1 MTDAVDPDMLAGEY
15 ALRVLEGAELADA
28 RRRILADPAF
38 AADVAWWEDRL
49 GTWAEEV
56 TPVAPSARIWA
67 AIEASLEGVTSGEVA
82 PIRRGPA
89 PWSIAV
95 ALGGLGAAAA
105 AVALYVATPSVAP
118 LPVPAPA
125 EVALG
130 PQLVSQMAAEDG
142 AVRLASA
149 IDPRTRK
156 LALTAQGLQPGAG
169 KAPELW
175 VIPQGGA
182 PVSLGQIP
190 SEGRFARDL
199 SAEEAR
205 LMQAGA
211 TLAITYETEQA
222 TPHAAPTLPIIVAG
236 PLDQV

>member
-1 MTDAVDPDMLAGEY
+1 MADSVDPDMLAGEY

-28 RRRILADPAF
+28 RRRLLAEPAF

-56 TPVAPSARIWA
+56 MPIEPSARIWA
-67 AIEASLEGVTSGEVA
+67 AIEASLERTTSGEVA

-89 PWSIAV
+89 PWSIAI
-95 ALGGLGAAAA
+95 ALGGLGAAVA

-118 LPVPAPA
+118 LPVPAPPEA
-125 EVALG
+125 TPG
-130 PQLVSQMAAEDG
+130 PQLVSQISAEDG

-156 LALTAQGLQPGAG
+156 LALTAQGLQPGDG

-190 SEGRFARDL
+190 SDGRFARNL
-199 SAEEAR
+199 SAGEAR
-205 LMQAGA
+205 LMRAGA
-211 TLAITYETEQA
+211 TLAVTYETAQGA
-222 TPHAAPTLPIIVAG
+222 PHAAPTLPIIVAG
-236 PLDQV
+236 PLDEV